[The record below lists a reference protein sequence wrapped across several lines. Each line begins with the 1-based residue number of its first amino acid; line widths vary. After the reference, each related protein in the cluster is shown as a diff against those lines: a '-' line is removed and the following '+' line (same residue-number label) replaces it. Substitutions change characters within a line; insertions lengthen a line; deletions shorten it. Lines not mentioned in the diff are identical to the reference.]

1 MEYFVIYQDKRI
13 ENAAEPIGILKE
25 ISKDML
31 NKEGTKHMDELP
43 IQFDIKEK
51 SSSEYID
58 FIEKPVPLVSDN
70 LKKLLQKYDKKIF
83 FKPIVLCDRKQEKQ
97 DLYWLMVPDSIDCLS
112 DKSEFNKDGTLKRL
126 VIDKKKV
133 GNFKIFKVNGIME
146 DLMLVRLDAA
156 ESILRR
162 DFTGIKLK
170 KVEKEN

>member
-1 MEYFVIYQDKRI
+1 MKA
-13 ENAAEPIGILKE
+13 NADTKGVSLFSTPKILKGVK
-25 ISKDML
+25 KDEM
-31 NKEGTKHMDELP
+31 P

-133 GNFKIFKVNGIME
+133 GNFKIFKVNGIIE